1 MQNFTMPTMRPF
13 TLSLITTFK
22 CTSACTNCCFG
33 CSPNIQQN
41 KLMSFDEISRYI
53 DIVCNTFPSISAVI
67 FTGGECTLLGEDLI
81 KSISKAHSLN
91 KITRIVT
98 NGHWAKNSDYLI
110 REWVKAGLSEINFST
125 GFEHSKFVSTD
136 TLFYAVEKCFEQES
150 LQKIVINVEA
160 FNNQNN
166 VFNIKETI
174 WYKNLNAK
182 FKERLIILSSPWIK
196 FHTSNL
202 CSNDSNNASDKNIVI
217 NYDQGCNSILR
228 DIHIDPYGKLLSCCG
243 LSSESTN
250 YLNNGSIIS
259 DDLLS
264 AYESGYYD
272 LFKLWIFTD
281 GPYKILKQLG
291 FSDIPTNR
299 HICEYCHFITSNQ
312 AIINR
317 LKEEGIGNA
326 KSILLNYHLKL
337 KRLNYL

>member
-1 MQNFTMPTMRPF
+1 
-13 TLSLITTFK
+13 
-22 CTSACTNCCFG
+22 
-33 CSPNIQQN
+33 
-41 KLMSFDEISRYI
+41 MSFDEISRYI
-53 DIVCNTFPSISAVI
+53 DIVCNAFPSISAVI
-67 FTGGECTLLGEDLI
+67 FTGGECSLLEEDLT

-98 NGHWAKNSDYLI
+98 NGHWAKNSGYLI
-110 REWVKAGLSEINFST
+110 NEWVKAGLNEINFST

-166 VFNIKETI
+166 NTNALNIKETT
-174 WYKNLNAK
+174 WYKILNTK
-182 FKERLIILSSPWIK
+182 YKERLIILSSPWIK
-196 FHTSNL
+196 FHTKSL
-202 CSNDSNNASDKNIVI
+202 RSNDSDNTLSNDLVM

-250 YLNNGSIIS
+250 YLNNGSIINE
-259 DDLLS
+259 DLHS

-272 LFKLWIFTD
+272 LFKLWLFTD

-299 HICEYCHFITSNQ
+299 HICKYCHFITSNQ
-312 AIINR
+312 NIVNQ
-317 LKEEGIGNA
+317 LKKEGIKNA
-326 KSILLNYHLKL
+326 RSILLNYHLKL
-337 KRLNYL
+337 KRLNYF